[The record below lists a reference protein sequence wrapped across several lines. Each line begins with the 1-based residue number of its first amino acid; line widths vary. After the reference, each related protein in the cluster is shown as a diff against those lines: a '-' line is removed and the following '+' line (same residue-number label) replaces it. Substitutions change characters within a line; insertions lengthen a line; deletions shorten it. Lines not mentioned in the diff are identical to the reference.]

1 MDGATEP
8 KEKNFIRT
16 PQWYFRQFLPNA
28 RSLTQAK
35 IVGEI
40 INQTRGYHKPE
51 DISTLTHLA
60 KSVKMSRGTVSAHI
74 QILLEVGVIQ
84 MRNEYGDELV
94 DPVIRKIS
102 GIKRLRSIFVVPAS
116 LVLTEDKLSLL
127 RTPRKSF
134 QLVLNKDMKL
144 IDNTTSERLNIRHNK
159 RNNPKEIITKETK
172 SDASHLHSHK
182 LVPPYKKGPQESI
195 EVPGTNVSTKPE
207 VKSTDTHCSQC
218 GKEISQAV
226 IDYTLQEYGM
236 VLCFNCSRGR
246 SPL

>member
-51 DISTLTHLA
+51 DVSTLTHLA

-84 MRNEYGDELV
+84 MRNEYGDELI
-94 DPVIRKIS
+94 DPMIRKIS
-102 GIKRLRSIFVVPAS
+102 GIKRLRSIFVVPVS
-116 LVLTEDKLSLL
+116 LVLSEDKLLLL
-127 RTPRKSF
+127 RIPRKDF
-134 QLVLNKDMKL
+134 TPVLKRDKNLSD
-144 IDNTTSERLNIRHNK
+144 DATSKRLNIRHNK
-159 RNNPKEIITKETK
+159 RNNPKEIITKESL

-182 LVPPYKKGPQESI
+182 LVPTHKKDHQESTKA
-195 EVPGTNVSTKPE
+195 PDTNVSTTPE
-207 VKSTDTHCSQC
+207 VKSDTRCSQC

-236 VLCFNCSRGR
+236 VLCFNC
-246 SPL
+246 